1 MSFYHTIA
9 RCFFKLIGTIT
20 AGKSDKV
27 AVTPAFPSY
36 QTLRS
41 AGALMISRRSALAR
55 HARSLGFDMVVT
67 TEPENLFYLTGFW
80 GEAFGVMSARG
91 RGGGRR
97 ATIIAPALEAGRAA
111 AEAAGADIVPADRG
125 SELVRSLAR
134 IARGAKACA
143 DCQSYP
149 LMQSLKKAVPGLRHS
164 AEPFTRARM
173 VKDAGEISTIRR
185 ASRIIDGMFELCA
198 SEIRAGMKE
207 SELQA
212 VLMSHATERGMFDT
226 GYRSTLNPLI
236 VAGGPNGALP
246 HAQPTGRRFSDGD
259 LVVVDLTLRHGGY
272 VTDATRTFG
281 LGRVPRR
288 ARDAYEAVRE
298 SQELGLRAAR
308 AGALCSEVDAA
319 CRDSLRGAGY
329 ADYFVHSTG
338 HGVGLDVHE
347 APAVS
352 AGSKTVLEKGMAITV
367 EPGVY
372 VPKRF
377 GIRIEDT
384 VVVGGGGRPPSVLH
398 KFTKDLQV
406 L

>member
-1 MSFYHTIA
+1 M
-9 RCFFKLIGTIT
+9 KLGAAAT
-20 AGKSDKV
+20 AGGRALAAKMS
-27 AVTPAFPSY
+27 APPASRRTPRA
-36 QTLRS
+36 
-41 AGALMISRRSALAR
+41 AGAQMASRRAALAASTR
-55 HARSLGFDMVVT
+55 ALGFDMVVT

-80 GEAFGVMSARG
+80 GEAFGVMDARG
-91 RGGGRR
+91 RGGRGGRR

-111 AEAAGADIVPADRG
+111 SEAAGADIVSADRG

-134 IARGAKACA
+134 IARGTRACT
-143 DCQSYP
+143 DCQSYA
-149 LMQSLKKAVPGLRHS
+149 LMGSLKKAVPGLRHS
-164 AEPFTRARM
+164 AEPFTKSRM
-173 VKDAGEISTIRR
+173 IKDAGEVSTIKK

-198 SEIRAGMKE
+198 SEIKKGMKE

-212 VLMSHATERGMFDT
+212 ILMAHAVERGMFDT

-236 VAGGPNGALP
+236 IAGGPNGALP
-246 HAQPTGRRFSDGD
+246 HAQVTGRRFADGD
-259 LVVVDLTLRHGGY
+259 LVVVDLTLRHKGY

-281 LGRVPRR
+281 LGRVPQR
-288 ARDAYEAVRE
+288 ARDAYEAVRV
-298 SQELGLRAAR
+298 SQELGLRAVR
-308 AGALCSEVDAA
+308 AGAPCADVDEA

-352 AGSKTVLEKGMAITV
+352 SGSKTALEKGMVITV

-372 VPKRF
+372 VPRRF
-377 GIRIEDT
+377 GVRIEDT
-384 VVVGGGGRPPSVLH
+384 VVVSGGARAPSVLH
-398 KFTKDLQV
+398 RFTKDLVV

>member
-1 MSFYHTIA
+1 M
-9 RCFFKLIGTIT
+9 KLGAAAT
-20 AGKSDKV
+20 AGGRALAAKMS
-27 AVTPAFPSY
+27 APPASRRTPRA
-36 QTLRS
+36 
-41 AGALMISRRSALAR
+41 AGAQMASRRAALAASTR
-55 HARSLGFDMVVT
+55 ALGFDMVVT

-80 GEAFGVMSARG
+80 GEAFGVMDARG
-91 RGGGRR
+91 RGGRR

-111 AEAAGADIVPADRG
+111 SEAAGADIVSADRG

-143 DCQSYP
+143 DCQNYA
-149 LMQSLKKAVPGLRHS
+149 LMGSLRKSVPGLRHS
-164 AEPFTRARM
+164 AEPFTRSRM
-173 VKDAGEISTIRR
+173 VKDAGEISTIRK

-198 SEIRAGMKE
+198 SEIKKGMKE

-212 VLMSHATERGMFDT
+212 ILMAHAVERGMFDT

-236 VAGGPNGALP
+236 IAGGPNGALP
-246 HAQPTGRRFSDGD
+246 HAQVTGRRFAGGD
-259 LVVVDLTLRHGGY
+259 LVVVDLTLRHKGY

-281 LGRVPRR
+281 IGHVPRR
-288 ARDAYEAVRE
+288 ALDAYEAVRV

-308 AGALCSEVDAA
+308 AGAPCAGVDAA
-319 CRDSLRGAGY
+319 CRDSLRRAGY

-352 AGSKTVLEKGMAITV
+352 SGSKTALEKGMVITV

-372 VPKRF
+372 VPRKF
-377 GIRIEDT
+377 GVRIEDT
-384 VVVGGGGRPPSVLH
+384 VVVGSGSRAPSVLH
-398 KFTKDLQV
+398 RFTKDLV
-406 L
+406 VI

>member
-1 MSFYHTIA
+1 MAA
-9 RCFFKLIGTIT
+9 RRDI
-20 AGKSDKV
+20 
-27 AVTPAFPSY
+27 
-36 QTLRS
+36 
-41 AGALMISRRSALAR
+41 LAR

-67 TEPENLFYLTGFW
+67 TEPEHLFYLTGFW

-91 RGGGRR
+91 RGGARR

-111 AEAAGADIVPADRG
+111 SEAAGADIIHADRG

-134 IARGAKACA
+134 IARGTRACA
-143 DCQSYP
+143 DCQSYS
-149 LMQSLKKAVPGLRHS
+149 LMGSLKKAVPGLRHS

-207 SELQA
+207 TELQA
-212 VLMSHATERGMFDT
+212 VLMAHATERGMFDT

-308 AGALCSEVDAA
+308 AGAPCSAVDAA

-329 ADYFVHSTG
+329 AGYFVHSTG

-377 GIRIEDT
+377 GVRIEDT
-384 VVVGGGGRPPSVLH
+384 VVVSGGGRPPSVLH
-398 KFTKDLQV
+398 GFTKELQV